1 MRWSFTLDELKII
14 DIIVETVG
22 QPKKLFSEIGDD
34 VAWTKKAM
42 KKEKF
47 VIKCD
52 MLVGKTDIPK
62 NMTLRQAAR
71 KCVVACVSDFASKG
85 VKPWGALVSLG
96 IPRGFTEE
104 NILEIANGL
113 KDAKNE
119 YEIEIVGGDTN
130 ETTDLIMD
138 CIMFGWGKEITTRDG
153 AYSDEVVFTTGDF
166 GLPPLGLD
174 IISGV
179 RQIKSPRLTEKAIG
193 AVLYP
198 KARLAFGLGLTNR
211 KLVTAAIDSSDG
223 LIFSL
228 YEIASRSRVDIFLD
242 EVPINEA
249 LKNSNEVTEKEK
261 IEYAF
266 YGGEEYE
273 IVFTSRLKDIPKIA
287 TWAKETGTPVK
298 KIGRTMEGNGRVY
311 FNNEI
316 LPQRGWVH
324 LR

>member
-1 MRWSFTLDELKII
+1 MLDELKVIE
-14 DIIVETVG
+14 IIVETVG
-22 QPKKLFSEIGDD
+22 QPKKLFSQIGDD

-47 VIKCD
+47 AIKCD

-62 NMTLRQAAR
+62 KMTLRQAAR
-71 KCVVACVSDFASKG
+71 KSVVACVSDFASKG
-85 VKPWGALVSLG
+85 IKPWGALISLG
-96 IPRGFTEE
+96 IPRGFTED
-104 NILEIANGL
+104 NVFEIANGL

-119 YEIEIVGGDTN
+119 YGIEIVGGDTN

-138 CIMFGWGKEITTRDG
+138 CIMFGWGKEVTTRDG
-153 AYSDEVVFTTGDF
+153 AYSDEVVFVTGDF

-174 IISGV
+174 IINGV
-179 RQIKSPRLTEKAIG
+179 RQIKSPRLTERAIG

-223 LIFSL
+223 LIISL
-228 YEIASRSRVDIFLD
+228 YEIASKSRVDIFLD
-242 EVPINEA
+242 EIPINEA
-249 LKNSNEVTEKEK
+249 LKNSNEIVENEK
-261 IEYAF
+261 IAYTF

-273 IVFTSRLKDIPKIA
+273 IVFTSRLKDVPKIIKLA
-287 TWAKETGTPVK
+287 EETGTSIK
-298 KIGRTMEGNGRVY
+298 KVGRTMEGNGRVY

-316 LPQRGWVH
+316 LPQKGWVH
-324 LR
+324 LK